1 MALLYSSRVS
11 PRKMFGPKMVEVT
24 GLEIKLPKELQ
35 IFLSM
40 PNIINV
46 ANSRTRLAAHVPNVG
61 YEKYIQNFG

>member
-1 MALLYSSRVS
+1 MLELMALLYSSRVS

-24 GLEIKLPKELQ
+24 GLGMKLPKELQ

-46 ANSRTRLAAHVPNVG
+46 ANSRTR
-61 YEKYIQNFG
+61 